1 MYGIDLIGA
10 TFGSIA
16 IPLLLYPFGLMGTI
30 SFMAVLAIIPFL
42 YYVITIRAKP
52 IWSAII
58 YFAPFLILSVLW
70 ASGSFHVKYAAG
82 FGEKNLIREYW
93 SPMSRVR
100 CYIIGGKRCTL
111 STIALEAIT
120 RPKQGIH

>member
-1 MYGIDLIGA
+1 
-10 TFGSIA
+10 
-16 IPLLLYPFGLMGTI
+16 MGTI
-30 SFMAVLAIIPFL
+30 SFMAVLAIIPIL

-70 ASGSFHVKYAAG
+70 ASGSFQVKYAAG

-93 SPMSRVR
+93 SPMSRVALLYYR
-100 CYIIGGKRCTL
+100 GQEMYVIDNSSRSYYAPKTGNSL
-111 STIALEAIT
+111 SATSDPFIQS
-120 RPKQGIH
+120 RFS